1 MLLTDNNW
9 KKLRD
14 NDQEDFYINELTTIQ
29 GLTIIVASKVAS
41 DSYYDGE
48 SMTNL
53 IIVPKSEIYDE
64 IYRQENSN
72 FKHLLISSLGSL
84 GVFLFLAYFC

>member
-1 MLLTDNNW
+1 MLLTENNW

-64 IYRQENSN
+64 IYR
-72 FKHLLISSLGSL
+72 
-84 GVFLFLAYFC
+84 